1 MAKVERAAIVWA
13 AVVVGIGSL
22 ACAPDDV
29 FECASDQQCG
39 GEGVCE
45 STGFCSFPDAT
56 CASGRRYGALSGAF
70 AGECVGEAPDTD
82 ATSTTPASTSSTD
95 DPPIEE
101 SSESVGPPVSASG
114 SSSSDGEASTSTTTT
129 PDTTTD
135 DATTT
140 VPIERVAD
148 GIVVLYTFDGE
159 GEIVEDVSGVD
170 PPIDLT
176 ILGEGYEWTDAG
188 LAKSNTDGILLAEGS
203 ATKILEAC
211 QATSEITLEAWITP
225 AEVLPL
231 PSPVRVMG
239 YSLDTQHRN
248 FSLGQSDSV
257 ELTNEDVPA
266 WVVRLRTSTTD
277 LNGFPETVYAT
288 KVALV
293 TTHLVFVHASNGD
306 ERIYIDTVEVASS
319 TRTGTFDNWD
329 ANTTTYH
336 FALGNE
342 LTLNRSWNG
351 VFHLAAVYDRALA
364 AAEIEQN
371 YEAGF

>member
-1 MAKVERAAIVWA
+1 MAKVERAAIWWA

-56 CASGRRYGALSGAF
+56 CATGRRYGALSGPF
-70 AGECVGEAPDTD
+70 AGECVGEEPDTE
-82 ATSTTPASTSSTD
+82 ATSSTPGSTSSTSD
-95 DPPIEE
+95 APTEE
-101 SSESVGPPVSASG
+101 SGESTGPQVSATE
-114 SSSSDGEASTSTTTT
+114 SSSGDVESSSSTTTT
-129 PDTTTD
+129 TADDSTTS
-135 DATTT
+135 A
-140 VPIERVAD
+140 PIERVAD
-148 GIVVLYTFDGE
+148 GIVVLYTFESE
-159 GEIVEDVSGVD
+159 GEVVEDVSGVD
-170 PPIDLT
+170 PPIDLS
-176 ILGEGYEWTDAG
+176 IIGEGYEWTEAG
-188 LAKSNTDGILLAEGS
+188 LVKSNTDGIILAEGS

-225 AEVLPL
+225 AEVLPV
-231 PSPVRVMG
+231 PSPARVMG
-239 YSLDTQHRN
+239 YSLDTQNRN
-248 FSLGQSDSV
+248 FSLGQTDSV
-257 ELTNEDVPA
+257 ELTSEDVPA

-293 TTHLVFVHASNGD
+293 TTHLVFVHAANGD
-306 ERIYIDTVEVASS
+306 ERIYIDTVEVASAS
-319 TRTGTFDNWD
+319 RAGTFANWD

-351 VFHLAAVYDRALA
+351 VFHLAAVYDRALD
-364 AAEIEQN
+364 AAEVEQN
-371 YEAGF
+371 FAAGF